1 MLGTRLKISGYD
13 RRHRSALLDL
23 AWHSQWAHKHLDWY
37 ETDQWL
43 DGEMGDVLL
52 AWNGDQLVG
61 YLGLSLPIHGWSWI
75 RLLGIRDG
83 RMPGLIVNE
92 LCEAAE
98 ARCHALGISNIVIL
112 MITNWLSTYLRER
125 GFSSEDDIITMSHIG
140 HRPRAA
146 PKISA
151 RVRRADQRDIEGIML
166 IDRLAFDAPWQ
177 LAEHDIWQAIR
188 ITASATVAALDGELI
203 AYQLSTCQE
212 GLGHLARLAVHPA
225 HQREGVASALMQQLL
240 LDFRNWNLVD
250 FSVNT
255 QLSNL
260 PSQRLYERFGFF
272 RNGKDMELWR
282 KRVV

>member
-1 MLGTRLKISGYD
+1 MLGTRLKISAYE

-43 DGEMGDVLL
+43 DGEMGDVML
-52 AWNGDQLVG
+52 AWHGDQLVG
-61 YLGLSLPIHGWSWI
+61 YLGLSLPIDGWSWI

-83 RMPGLIVNE
+83 RMPGLVVRA
-92 LCEAAE
+92 LCSTAE
-98 ARCHALGISNIVIL
+98 ARCPALGISNIVVL
-112 MITNWLSTYLRER
+112 MITNWLPTYLRER
-125 GFSSEDDIITMSHIG
+125 GFNIEDDIITMSHIG

-146 PKISA
+146 PELSA
-151 RVRRADQRDIEGIML
+151 RIRPADLQDVEGIMM

-188 ITASATVAALDGELI
+188 SATSATVAARDDELI
-203 AYQLSTCQE
+203 AYQLSTRQE

-225 HQREGVASALMQQLL
+225 HQRQGFASALMQQLL
-240 LDFRNWNLVD
+240 ADFRQWNLTEL
-250 FSVNT
+250 SVNT

-260 PSQRLYERFGFF
+260 PSQRLYERYGFF

-282 KRVV
+282 KQVG

>member
-1 MLGTRLKISGYD
+1 MLGTRLQISAYE

-52 AWNGDQLVG
+52 AWHGDQLVG
-61 YLGLSLPIHGWSWI
+61 YLGISLPINGWSWI

-83 RMPGLIVNE
+83 RMPGLVIRE

-98 ARCHALGISNIVIL
+98 ARCPAFGISNIVIL
-112 MITNWLSTYLRER
+112 MITNWLPTYLRER

-140 HRPRAA
+140 YRPREA

-151 RVRRADQRDIEGIML
+151 CVRRADRRDVEAVMQ

-177 LAEHDIWQAIR
+177 LAKYDIWQAVR
-188 ITASATVAALDGELI
+188 SAASATVATLNDKLI
-203 AYQLSTCQE
+203 AYQLSTRQE
-212 GLGHLARLAVHPA
+212 GVGHLARLAVHPA
-225 HQREGVASALMQQLL
+225 HQRQGIASALMQKLL
-240 LDFRNWNLVD
+240 LDFSKWKVAE

-260 PSQRLYERFGFF
+260 PSQRLYEGFGFF
-272 RNGKDMELWR
+272 RNGNDLELWR
-282 KRVV
+282 KRIG

>member
-1 MLGTRLKISGYD
+1 MLGTRLKISAYE

-52 AWNGDQLVG
+52 AWHGDQLVG
-61 YLGLSLPIHGWSWI
+61 YLGLSLPIDGWSWI

-83 RMPGLIVNE
+83 RMPGLVVRE

-98 ARCHALGISNIVIL
+98 ARCPALGINNIVVL
-112 MITNWLSTYLRER
+112 MITNWLPTYLSER
-125 GFSSEDDIITMSHIG
+125 GFSLEDDVITMNHIG

-146 PKISA
+146 PEHSA
-151 RVRRADQRDIEGIML
+151 RIRAADQRDVDGIMM

-188 ITASATVAALDGELI
+188 CATSATVATIDDELI
-203 AYQLSTCQE
+203 AYQLSTRLE

-225 HQREGVASALMQQLL
+225 YQRQGIASALIEQLL
-240 LDFRNWNLVD
+240 AEFRQWNLEEL
-250 FSVNT
+250 SVNT

-260 PSQRLYERFGFF
+260 PSQRLYERYGFF

-282 KRVV
+282 KQVG